1 MNYIGSKLSLM
12 DFVHEGINYVLAK
25 NNDSTSYEHLTL
37 CDLFAGTGAVGS
49 FFKEQGMK
57 IIANDSM
64 FYSYVLNK
72 HYIGNNDEVFSD
84 NAIFQELNNLD
95 LISDGFIFNN
105 YCLGGT
111 LDTEYQR
118 MYFSDRNGQFCDTV
132 RAKIE
137 DMFVSQKISEKQYY
151 FLLASLLESID
162 KHANTASVYGAFLKK
177 IKKKAAQDCIIEP
190 ASIVSSNIN
199 GHQIFQRDAQDLIT
213 EISGDILYLD
223 PPYNSRQ
230 YCDNYHILETIA
242 RYDSPQIKGKTGLRL
257 DNKEN
262 KSNFCYKKT
271 ATEAFEYIIK
281 NAKFKYVFLSYN
293 DEGIIDINDIKQIM
307 SNYGNYFVL
316 TKQYRR
322 FKASSK
328 DVDKKETIE
337 YLHCLIKE

>member
-12 DFVHEGINYVLAK
+12 DFIQEGIDYVLEK
-25 NNDSTSYEHLTL
+25 NNDSTSYEKLTL

-84 NAIFQELNNLD
+84 NAIFQELNNLE

-111 LDTEYQR
+111 LDDEYQR
-118 MYFSDRNGQFCDTV
+118 MYFSDRNGKFCDTV

-137 DMFVSQKISEKQYY
+137 KLFIEQKISEKQYY
-151 FLLASLLESID
+151 FLLTSLLESID

-177 IKKKAAQDCIIEP
+177 IKKKAAQDCLIES
-190 ASIVSSNIN
+190 ASIISSKIN
-199 GHQIFQRDAQDLIT
+199 EHQVFQKDAQDLIT

-242 RYDSPQIKGKTGLRL
+242 KNDNPEIKGKTGLRL

-262 KSNFCYKKT
+262 KSDFCYKNK
-271 ATEAFEYIIK
+271 AIDAFEHIVK
-281 NAKFKYVFLSYN
+281 NANFKYILLSYN
-293 DEGIIDINDIKQIM
+293 DEGIIGIDDIVRIM
-307 SNYGNYFVL
+307 SEYGDYTVL
-316 TKQYRR
+316 TKKYKR

-328 DVDKKETIE
+328 DVEKKETIE
-337 YLHCLIKE
+337 YLHCLIKS

>member
-12 DFVHEGINYVLAK
+12 DFIQEGIDYVLEK
-25 NNDSTSYEHLTL
+25 NNDSTSYEKLTL

-72 HYIGNNDEVFSD
+72 HYIGNNDKVFSD
-84 NAIFQELNNLD
+84 NAIFQELNNLE
-95 LISDGFIFNN
+95 LINDGFIFNN

-111 LDTEYQR
+111 LDDEYQR
-118 MYFSDRNGQFCDTV
+118 MYFSDRNGKFCDTV
-132 RAKIE
+132 RTKIE
-137 DMFVSQKISEKQYY
+137 NLFLEQKISEKQYY

-177 IKKKAAQDCIIEP
+177 IKTKAAQDCLIKP
-190 ASIVSSNIN
+190 ASIISSQIN
-199 GHQIFQRDAQDLIT
+199 EHQVFQKDAQDLIT
-213 EISGDILYLD
+213 KISGDILYLD

-242 RYDSPQIKGKTGLRL
+242 RYDSPEIKGKTGLRL
-257 DNKEN
+257 DNKAN
-262 KSNFCYKKT
+262 KSDFCYKNK
-271 ATEAFEYIIK
+271 AIEAFEYIVK
-281 NAKFKYVFLSYN
+281 NANFKYILLSYN
-293 DEGIIDINDIKQIM
+293 DEGIIGIDDIVRIM
-307 SNYGNYFVL
+307 SKYGDYSVL
-316 TKQYRR
+316 TKKYKR

-337 YLHCLIKE
+337 YLHCFIKF

>member
-12 DFVHEGINYVLAK
+12 NFVHKGIDYVLAK
-25 NNDSTSYEHLTL
+25 NNDSTSYENLTL

-49 FFKEQGMK
+49 FFKEKGMK

-72 HYIGNNDEVFSD
+72 HYIGNNDEILGD
-84 NAIFQELNNLD
+84 NSIFQELNNLE
-95 LISDGFIFNN
+95 LVNNGFIFNN

-111 LDTEYQR
+111 LDNEYQR
-118 MYFSDRNGQFCDTV
+118 MYFSDRNGKFCDTV

-137 DMFVSQKISEKQYY
+137 DLFVSQMISEKQYY

-177 IKKKAAQDCIIEP
+177 IKKKAAQDCLIEP
-190 ASIVSSNIN
+190 ASIIFSNTN
-199 GHQIFQRDAQDLIT
+199 DHQVFQRNAQDLIT

-242 RYDSPQIKGKTGLRL
+242 KYDNPEIKGKTGLRL

-262 KSNFCYKKT
+262 KSDFCYKNK
-271 ATEAFEYIIK
+271 ATEVFEYIVRSA
-281 NAKFKYVFLSYN
+281 NFKYILLSYN
-293 DEGIIDINDIKQIM
+293 DEGIINIDDIAHIM
-307 SNYGNYFVL
+307 SKYGDYTVL
-316 TKQYRR
+316 TKKYKR
-322 FKASSK
+322 FKASNK

-337 YLHCLIKE
+337 YLHCLVKC